1 LLLSVGISAS
11 FSPAS
16 LDFVAIMIWFSVIS
30 TSFMLKGGRKNDLT
44 TINEGSGSAESLV
57 AAPHAIDTIA
67 DEEK

>member
-44 TINEGSGSAESLV
+44 TINEGWAESLV
-57 AAPHAIDTIA
+57 AAPHAIDIIA